1 MKYQVKQVAEISG
14 VSIRTLHHYDNI
26 GLLNPSAL
34 TDAGYRLYSDADLE
48 RLQQILFFKE
58 IGFRLDEIKEMLD
71 HPNFD
76 RKAALQSQKE
86 ILMKKKQRMD
96 EMIQTIDRTLLSV
109 DGGETMNKRDLFAGL
124 SMKDIEEHQ
133 QTYADEVRKLYG
145 KEIAEE
151 TEKRASAYS
160 ADDWRTIMAEFDS
173 IYRRIAARMKHG
185 PDDAEVQAA
194 VGAFRDHI
202 CQYHYDCTLDIFRG
216 LGEVYITDERF
227 TDSINM
233 EKVLPLFCGRR
244 SSFTVTIR
252 KTPGRKGRGFL
263 AHLIRSATTA
273 ARRILLF
280 ESTTGAADT
289 PHR

>member
-58 IGFRLDEIKEMLD
+58 IGFRLDEIKEMMD

-96 EMIQTIDRTLLSV
+96 EMIQTIGRTLLSV

-133 QTYADEVRKLYG
+133 HTYADEVRKLYG

-151 TEKRASAYS
+151 TEKRTSAYS
-160 ADDWRTIMAEFDS
+160 ADDWRSIMAEFDS
-173 IYRRIAARMKHG
+173 IYRRIAAQMG
-185 PDDAEVQAA
+185 PMMQR
-194 VGAFRDHI
+194 FRPQWGHFAI
-202 CQYHYDCTLDIFRG
+202 IFANI
-216 LGEVYITDERF
+216 ITIAHSTFSEDSGKCISL
-227 TDSINM
+227 TSDLPIQSINM

-280 ESTTGAADT
+280 ESTTGAANT

>member
-26 GLLNPSAL
+26 ELLNPSAL

-58 IGFRLDEIKEMLD
+58 FGFRLDEIKEMLD

-96 EMIQTIDRTLLSV
+96 EMIRTIDRTLLSI

-124 SMKDIEEHQ
+124 SKKDIEEHQ
-133 QTYADEVRKLYG
+133 QTYADEVRKMYG

-151 TEKRASAYS
+151 TEKRTSAYS
-160 ADDWRTIMAEFDS
+160 ADDWSTIMAEFDS

-202 CQYHYDCTLDIFRG
+202 CHYHYDCTLDIFRG

-233 EKVLPLFCGRR
+233 EKVLPLFCGRQ

-252 KTPGRKGRGFL
+252 KTPGRKGRGF

-280 ESTTGAADT
+280 ESTTGAANT

>member
-14 VSIRTLHHYDNI
+14 VSIRTLHHYDHI
-26 GLLNPSAL
+26 ELLIPSAL

-151 TEKRASAYS
+151 TEKRTSAYS

-173 IYRRIAARMKHG
+173 IYRRIAARMIHG

-227 TDSINM
+227 TDSINQYG
-233 EKVLPLFCGRR
+233 EGLAAFLREAIIIYCDHQD
-244 SSFTVTIR
+244 
-252 KTPGRKGRGFL
+252 KTRP
-263 AHLIRSATTA
+263 
-273 ARRILLF
+273 
-280 ESTTGAADT
+280 
-289 PHR
+289 